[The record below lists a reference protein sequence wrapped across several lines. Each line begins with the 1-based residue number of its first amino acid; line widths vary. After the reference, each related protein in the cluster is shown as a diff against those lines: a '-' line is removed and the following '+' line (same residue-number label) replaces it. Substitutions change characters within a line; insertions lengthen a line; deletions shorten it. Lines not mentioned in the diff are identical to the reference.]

1 MTIQK
6 SKNLTQTLARVAF
19 HGSLIVG
26 GILWA
31 VIGYTA

>member
-6 SKNLTQTLARVAF
+6 SRNLTQTLARVAF
-19 HGSLIVG
+19 HGALIIG
-26 GILWA
+26 GISWA